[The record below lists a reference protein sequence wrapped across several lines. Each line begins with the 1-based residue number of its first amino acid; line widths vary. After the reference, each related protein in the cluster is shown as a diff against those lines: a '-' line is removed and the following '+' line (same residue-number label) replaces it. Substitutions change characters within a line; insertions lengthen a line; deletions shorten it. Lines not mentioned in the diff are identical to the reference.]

1 MVRGEALHAHGRVTQ
16 WDSEAGWGVLDLDSP
31 NAKCFVH
38 FANVP
43 GPGFRELTVG
53 EFLDLEIEEFEQDG
67 CPYRAVGMVTRR

>member
-1 MVRGEALHAHGRVTQ
+1 MSQGNVMKATGRVVK
-16 WDSEAGWGVLDLDSP
+16 WHSVAGWGVVDLDSP
-31 NAKCFVH
+31 KAQCFVL
-38 FANVP
+38 FTNVP